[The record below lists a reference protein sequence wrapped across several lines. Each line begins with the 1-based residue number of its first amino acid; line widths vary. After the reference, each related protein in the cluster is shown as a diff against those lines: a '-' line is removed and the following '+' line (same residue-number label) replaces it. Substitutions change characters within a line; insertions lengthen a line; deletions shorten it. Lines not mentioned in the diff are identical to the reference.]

1 MWKFFR
7 NALPWSVCTAKVVS
21 LVTTDLF
28 VFVFFLFVCFFL
40 EQHQSTDFKCWKWAY
55 YCTRRL
61 DCPVK
66 LQDIFNY
73 KGYVSRPRAR
83 KVLEIIEDYKL
94 VNVWREVC
102 PETQGYT
109 LRTCNTVKQ
118 GRLGY
123 FLIPDTLLSEIS
135 GI

>member
-1 MWKFFR
+1 M
-7 NALPWSVCTAKVVS
+7 NSISQQISSVENELIIAREDWIV
-21 LVTTDLF
+21 LLN
-28 VFVFFLFVCFFL
+28 
-40 EQHQSTDFKCWKWAY
+40 FKI
-55 YCTRRL
+55 
-61 DCPVK
+61 
-66 LQDIFNY
+66 DIVNY
-73 KGYVSRPRAR
+73 TGYASRPRAR
-83 KVLEIIEDYKL
+83 KISEIIEDYKL
-94 VNVWREVC
+94 VDVWREVC